1 MARRSVGRG
10 FLAAVGAVV
19 AAVAFGA
26 CAAGQAGKAKPSGF
40 LGDYAQL
47 HEGAKGQALM
57 VYVQPGADFAKYRK
71 LMIDPVTIW
80 RTAETSTIPPNEAQ
94 DLIEDLEDVL
104 RMTLDDD
111 YEIVKQ
117 PGPDV
122 LRLRAAITEA
132 EGSWRVVNGRLG
144 DRMDSDLQAVTPKQ
158 PSEATRGFVGKAG
171 IEAELLD
178 SASNTRL
185 AAAIDRRA
193 GEHTLKPAKN
203 TWDDVEDAFRF
214 WAERLRDRLRE
225 LRKTK

>member
-1 MARRSVGRG
+1 MRQRTVRG
-10 FLAAVGAVV
+10 FLGRV
-19 AAVAFGA
+19 AAVAVAAAAFGG
-26 CAAGQAGKAKPSGF
+26 CAAGQTGKAKPSGF

-47 HEGAKGQALM
+47 HAGAQGQALM
-57 VYVQPGADFAKYRK
+57 VYVKPDAGFAKYRK

-80 RTAETSTIPPNEAQ
+80 RTAETSTIPPSEAQ

-122 LRLRAAITEA
+122 MRLRAAITEA

-144 DRMDSDLQAVTPKQ
+144 DRMDEDLQAVTPKQ

-178 SASNTRL
+178 AASGTRL

-193 GEHTLKPAKN
+193 GERTLKPAKN

-225 LRKTK
+225 LRKSR